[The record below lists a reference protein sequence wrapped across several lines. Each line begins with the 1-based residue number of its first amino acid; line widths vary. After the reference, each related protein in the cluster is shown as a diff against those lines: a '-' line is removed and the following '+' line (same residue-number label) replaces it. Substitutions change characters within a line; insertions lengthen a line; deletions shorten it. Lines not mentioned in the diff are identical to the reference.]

1 MQNWYN
7 ILVPLAKWTVEDALP
22 ASLDLLSA
30 ALGVLNSAID
40 ALQPLGIWL
49 WEEFLQPLAEWTGD
63 LIVSSLSEITD
74 LLQKLSGL
82 ISGKTS
88 LGSFL
93 ENLTAAQSALVGI
106 ASAVGTISAI
116 SSILNAFKLL
126 TGFIKKAK
134 ALSAS
139 IEAISATSIIGK
151 LGEVF
156 AIVTRG
162 IGSLSEAMQVAFG
175 TVTTVVTGISSVVG
189 GTVLAI
195 TNFFSMLANGFDWLK
210 EILMVIGIA
219 IAAVGAVILGAP
231 ALVAGVVAAIVAA
244 VATAV
249 VVIKDNWDAIV
260 AWFSKICTSIG
271 QFFAILWTKIS
282 EAASTCWA
290 AIVKFFTPAVEWFSK
305 LFGSIRQT
313 VSDVF
318 YNIGVIASGC
328 WEIVKAVWGVVS
340 GWFNTTVIQ
349 PVSKFF
355 ANLWDGFLS
364 KARSAWE
371 GVKTV
376 FGKVASF
383 FKDTFQK
390 AWQGI
395 VNVFSVAGEIFVNIK
410 DGIVSAFKK
419 VVNGIIGGINRVVS
433 IPFNSINSALR
444 TIKNIN
450 ILGLTPFS
458 GLRTI
463 SVPQIPYLA
472 QGAVLPANK
481 PFLAMVG
488 DQKHGT
494 NIEAPLETIQEAV
507 ALVMEDYISA
517 VLAGDEAI
525 VAVLREIL
533 QAVLGIQIGDDM
545 IYRAAERY
553 RSKMAVVRGGIL

>member
-1 MQNWYN
+1 M
-7 ILVPLAKWTVEDALP
+7 PLAKWTVEDALP